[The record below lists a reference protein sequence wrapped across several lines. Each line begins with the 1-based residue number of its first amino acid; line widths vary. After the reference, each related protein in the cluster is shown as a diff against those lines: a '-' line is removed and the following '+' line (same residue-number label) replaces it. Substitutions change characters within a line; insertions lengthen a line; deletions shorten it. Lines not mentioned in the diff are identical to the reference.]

1 MFFLKLAL
9 SVSISC
15 LTLGMTTREVTG
27 QERSNHGRLFPPE
40 ELGALEGPDRD
51 AWQEPERIMDSLGI
65 TSGTMVADVGAGGG
79 WFTIKLASRVGPEGL
94 VYAEDIQREMIESIN
109 RRVNRANLSNVET
122 IIGTSNNP
130 KIPTPVDA
138 VLMVDVYGEVED
150 PVTLLRNVIPQ
161 LKKGGRIGIIEH
173 RLDGGGPGP
182 PIQDRVAPETI
193 INTAEAVGLQL
204 VTRDDS
210 FRYQY
215 LLIFIEDSNE
225 NISRVDR

>member
-1 MFFLKLAL
+1 MATSQLN
-9 SVSISC
+9 
-15 LTLGMTTREVTG
+15 G
-27 QERSNHGRLFPPE
+27 QDRRNHGRLFPPE

-51 AWQEPERIMDSLGI
+51 AWQEPERVMDSLGV
-65 TSGTMVADVGAGGG
+65 TSGTIVADIGAGGG
-79 WFTIKLASRVGPEGL
+79 WFTMKLANRVGPTGL

-109 RRVNRANLSNVET
+109 RRVNRTNLSNVET

-150 PVTLLRNVIPQ
+150 PLTLLRNVIPQ
-161 LKKGGRIGIIEH
+161 LKKGGRIGIVEH

-182 PIQDRVAPETI
+182 PLQDRVTPETI
-193 INTAEAVGLQL
+193 ITTAEAVGLQL
-204 VTRDDS
+204 LTHDES

-215 LLIFIEDSNE
+215 LLVFVE
-225 NISRVDR
+225 NSSKNNSGTER